1 MNNIVFAALEI
12 GTTTTRLAL
21 GTQTADKRLQVLA
34 IEEIP
39 SAKIR
44 KGQILSIDA
53 AERSVTSVIRRL
65 KDRRREETGAE
76 MHIGS
81 VCLALNGPYIKVESF
96 PAMVPV
102 ASGIVTK
109 EDTEA
114 ALNLIY
120 NSPIDENV
128 EEISVY
134 PTGYM
139 LNNLENIDSPIGMTT
154 DSLTLNALRLLVDAN
169 RFADIRNVL
178 GKSQLDLQ
186 EAVFGAIAASLAA
199 TTPEERADGVL
210 TLDLGG
216 GSTGFCLHAH
226 NRLIDAGNLGV
237 GGDHIC
243 TDMSWAFKV
252 THAQAMGLLQKEAG
266 ALLNHKIDESER
278 INIAGESPL
287 LQTRT
292 ISRRSLNL
300 VVHSRLKELFSI
312 LNDVLKDK
320 MLLNELHSI
329 VLTGGVA
336 SLPGIAELAQTV
348 FNIPTRIG
356 NELNVDGFG
365 ERPHPEAYAS
375 LVGTLIHAMANTEPE
390 ESSFFG
396 RLFGALLK

>member
-1 MNNIVFAALEI
+1 MNNTVFAALEI
-12 GTTTTRLAL
+12 GTTNTRLAL
-21 GTQTADKRLQVLA
+21 GTQTEDKRLQVLA

-39 SAKIR
+39 STKIR
-44 KGQILSIDA
+44 KGQILSLDTTA
-53 AERSVTSVIRRL
+53 RSVTTLINQL
-65 KDRRREETGAE
+65 KRHRREETGAE

-81 VCLALNGPYIKVESF
+81 VCLALNGPYIKVEGY

-114 ALNLIY
+114 ALNSIY
-120 NSPIDENV
+120 NSPLDENV
-128 EEISVY
+128 EEVSVY
-134 PTGYM
+134 PTGYT
-139 LNNLENIDSPIGMTT
+139 LNNLENIDSPIGMKA
-154 DSLTLNALRLLVDAN
+154 DSLTLNSIRVLVDAN

-186 EAVFGAIAASLAA
+186 ETVFGAIAASLAA

-216 GSTGFCLHAH
+216 GSTGFCLHAN

-237 GGDHIC
+237 GGDHLC

-252 THAQAMGLLQKEAG
+252 THAQALGLLQKEAG
-266 ALLNHKIDESER
+266 ALLNHKIYESER
-278 INIAGESPL
+278 IGIAGESPL

-312 LNDVLKDK
+312 LNNVLKDK
-320 MLLNELHSI
+320 GLLNELHCI

-336 SLPGIAELAQTV
+336 GLPGITELAQTI
-348 FNIPTRIG
+348 FNIPTRVG
-356 NELNVDGFG
+356 NKLDVDGFG
-365 ERPHPEAYAS
+365 DRPHPEAYAT
-375 LVGTLIHAMANTEPE
+375 LMGTLIHAMANTEPE